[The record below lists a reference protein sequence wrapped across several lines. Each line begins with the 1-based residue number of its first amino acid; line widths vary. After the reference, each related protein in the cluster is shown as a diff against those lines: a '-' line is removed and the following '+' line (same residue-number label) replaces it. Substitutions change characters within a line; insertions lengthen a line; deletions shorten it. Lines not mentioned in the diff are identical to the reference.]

1 MRVIVAF
8 ALLLICLHP
17 PGARADGA
25 PAEIE
30 YLLTTI
36 GSSNCTFIRNGTRH
50 DAQDAEAHLRMKYR
64 RGKRYA
70 PTSEEFIERLA
81 SSSSLSKKPYYIECE
96 SEEKM
101 AFGQW
106 LMQRLNELR
115 KHKKTV
121 QYDQADQGGDAYQKD
136 HPSDVTTP

>member
-8 ALLLICLHP
+8 ALLVCLPP
-17 PGARADGA
+17 PGARANEA

-36 GSSNCTFIRNGTRH
+36 GSSDCTFIRNGTRH
-50 DAQDAEAHLRMKYR
+50 DAQDAEAHMRMKYR

-70 PTSEEFIERLA
+70 PTGEEFIERLA

-96 SEEKM
+96 SEERM

-106 LMQRLNELR
+106 LMQRLHELR

-121 QYDQADQGGDAYQKD
+121 RYDRADQSGNAYQKD

>member
-1 MRVIVAF
+1 MRVIIAF
-8 ALLLICLHP
+8 ALLVCLLP
-17 PGARADGA
+17 PGARADES

-36 GSSNCTFIRNGTRH
+36 GSSECTFIRNGNRH

-70 PTSEEFIERLA
+70 PTSDQFIERLA
-81 SSSSLSKKPYYIECE
+81 SKSSLSKKPYYIECE
-96 SEEKM
+96 SEERM

-106 LMQRLNELR
+106 LMQRLNEYR
-115 KHKKTV
+115 
-121 QYDQADQGGDAYQKD
+121 AS
-136 HPSDVTTP
+136 SDDDDEGRNSSGTANHL

>member
-8 ALLLICLHP
+8 ALLVCLLP
-17 PGARADGA
+17 PGAGADEA

-30 YLLTTI
+30 YLLSTI
-36 GSSNCTFIRNGTRH
+36 GSSNCTFIRNGKQH

-70 PTSEEFIERLA
+70 PTSDQFIERLA
-81 SSSSLSKKPYYIECE
+81 SKSSMSKMPYYIECE
-96 SEEKM
+96 SEERM

-106 LMQRLNELR
+106 LMQRLNEYR
-115 KHKKTV
+115 
-121 QYDQADQGGDAYQKD
+121 AS
-136 HPSDVTTP
+136 SDDDDEDRNSSGTANHL

>member
-8 ALLLICLHP
+8 ALLVCLLP
-17 PGARADGA
+17 PGARADEA
-25 PAEIE
+25 SAEIE

-36 GSSNCTFIRNGTRH
+36 GSSECTFIRNGERH

-70 PTSEEFIERLA
+70 PTSDQFIERLA
-81 SSSSLSKKPYYIECE
+81 SKSSLSKKPYYIECE
-96 SEEKM
+96 SEERM

-106 LMQRLNELR
+106 LMQRLNEYR
-115 KHKKTV
+115 
-121 QYDQADQGGDAYQKD
+121 AS
-136 HPSDVTTP
+136 SDDDDEGRNSSGTANHL

>member
-8 ALLLICLHP
+8 ALLVCLLP
-17 PGARADGA
+17 PGARADEA

-30 YLLTTI
+30 YLLSTI
-36 GSSNCTFIRNGTRH
+36 GSSNCTFIRNGKQH

-70 PTSEEFIERLA
+70 PTSEKFIERLA
-81 SSSSLSKKPYYIECE
+81 SSSSLSNKPYYIECE
-96 SEEKM
+96 SEDKM

-106 LMQRLNELR
+106 LMQQLNEYR
-115 KHKKTV
+115 
-121 QYDQADQGGDAYQKD
+121 AS
-136 HPSDVTTP
+136 SDDDDEGRNSSGTANHL

>member
-1 MRVIVAF
+1 MVC
-8 ALLLICLHP
+8 LLP
-17 PGARADGA
+17 PGARADEA

-30 YLLTTI
+30 YLLSTI
-36 GSSNCTFIRNGTRH
+36 GSSNCTFIRNGNRH

-70 PTSEEFIERLA
+70 PTSEKFIERLA
-81 SSSSLSKKPYYIECE
+81 SSSSLSNKPYYIECESESE

-106 LMQRLNELR
+106 LMQQLNEYR
-115 KHKKTV
+115 
-121 QYDQADQGGDAYQKD
+121 AS
-136 HPSDVTTP
+136 SDDDDEGRNSSGTANHL

>member
-1 MRVIVAF
+1 MRVIVAV
-8 ALLLICLHP
+8 ALLACLLP
-17 PGARADGA
+17 PGARADDI

-36 GSSNCTFIRNGTRH
+36 GSSDCTFIRNGKRH

-70 PTSEEFIERLA
+70 PTSEKFIERLA

-96 SEEKM
+96 SEERM

-106 LMQRLNELR
+106 LMRRLIELR
-115 KHKKTV
+115 KRKTTV
-121 QYDQADQGGDAYQKD
+121 RYDQADQSGDVYQKD

>member
-8 ALLLICLHP
+8 ALLVCLLP
-17 PGARADGA
+17 PGTRADEA

-36 GSSNCTFIRNGTRH
+36 GSSECTFIRNGERH

-70 PTSEEFIERLA
+70 PTSDQFIERLA
-81 SSSSLSKKPYYIECE
+81 SKSSLSKKPYYIECE
-96 SEEKM
+96 SEERM

-106 LMQRLNELR
+106 LMQRLNEYR
-115 KHKKTV
+115 
-121 QYDQADQGGDAYQKD
+121 AS
-136 HPSDVTTP
+136 SDDDDEVRNSSGTANHL